1 MNYAAFMTSLARGEL
16 PHIFLLA
23 GEESYY
29 TRRAEDAILRRLLP
43 NAEERADALI
53 RYEEMPPID
62 ALMESLETAPFFTD
76 KIVVLVHDAAIFRA
90 AKKKDAADEDLPAPK
105 DTTADALIAR
115 LADLLPTTY
124 VIFTLEAK
132 PDKRRKLYQTVE
144 KYGRVLESEPL
155 RAWNVEGWLN
165 GRLRE
170 MRRSMHPKARTFF
183 LNVVEIMPTIS
194 LEFLDRQLEKLVLYT
209 DNTQFTEDDLR
220 AAFSEMPEVSV
231 FALMD
236 AVSVR
241 DVRRALD
248 LLARCRADGVHFTVL
263 LALLVRHVHQLWQA
277 KRLLMS
283 GTPSKGLGK
292 VMGLHPF
299 IAEKLGG
306 HARAFSE
313 ATLERTILAL
323 ADADYLLKTGQA
335 GDELLEDVLIR
346 LCKTQACND
355 IGTTL

>member
-1 MNYAAFMTSLARGEL
+1 MNYAAFMASLAKGEP
-16 PHIFLLA
+16 PHVFLLA

-29 TRRAEDAILRRLLP
+29 VRRAEDAILRRLLP
-43 NAEERADALI
+43 NEEDRADALI

-90 AKKKDAADEDLPAPK
+90 AKKKETEEDAPAPK
-105 DTTADALIAR
+105 DTAADALITR

-124 VIFTLEAK
+124 VIFTLGTK

-144 KYGRVLESEPL
+144 KHGRVLESELVRP
-155 RAWNVEGWLN
+155 WTVENWLN

-170 MRRSMHPKARTFF
+170 MGRSMHPKARTFF
-183 LNVVEIMPTIS
+183 LNVVGIMPTIS
-194 LEFLDRQLEKLVLYT
+194 LEFLDRQLEKLTLYT
-209 DNTQFTEDDLR
+209 DNAQFTEEDLR

-236 AVSVR
+236 ALSAR
-241 DVRRALD
+241 DVRRSLD

-263 LALLVRHVHQLWQA
+263 LALLVRHIRQLWQA

-283 GTPSKGLGK
+283 GTPPKGLGK

-306 HARAFSE
+306 HARLFSE
-313 ATLERTILAL
+313 ATLSDAVLAF

-335 GDELLEDVLIR
+335 GDELLEDVVIR
-346 LCKTQACND
+346 LCQK
-355 IGTTL
+355 

>member
-1 MNYAAFMTSLARGEL
+1 MTYADFMASLAKGDP
-16 PHIFLLA
+16 PHVFLLA

-29 TRRAEDAILRRLLP
+29 TRRAEEAILRRLLP
-43 NAEERADALI
+43 NPEDRADALI
-53 RYEEMPPID
+53 RYEEMPSID
-62 ALMESLETAPFFTD
+62 ILMESLETAPFFTD
-76 KIVVLVHDAAIFRA
+76 KMVVLVRDAAIFRA
-90 AKKKDAADEDLPAPK
+90 GKKTEEAEDVPAPK
-105 DTTADALIAR
+105 DTGADRLIPL
-115 LADLLPTTY
+115 LADLPPTTY
-124 VIFTLEAK
+124 AIFTLATK

-144 KYGRVLESEPL
+144 KYGRVLESEPV

-170 MRRSMHPKARTFF
+170 MGRSMHPRARAFF
-183 LNVVEIMPTIS
+183 LNVVGIMPTIS
-194 LEFLDRQLEKLVLYT
+194 LEFLDRQLEKLILYT
-209 DNTQFTEDDLR
+209 DNAQFTEDDLR

-236 AVSVR
+236 AVSAR

-263 LALLVRHVHQLWQA
+263 LALLVRHVHQLWQT

-283 GTPSKGLGK
+283 GTPPKGLGK

-306 HARAFSE
+306 HAKAFSE
-313 ATLERTILAL
+313 ATLEHAILAL

-335 GDELLEDVLIR
+335 GDELLEDVVIR
-346 LCKTQACND
+346 LCRK
-355 IGTTL
+355 